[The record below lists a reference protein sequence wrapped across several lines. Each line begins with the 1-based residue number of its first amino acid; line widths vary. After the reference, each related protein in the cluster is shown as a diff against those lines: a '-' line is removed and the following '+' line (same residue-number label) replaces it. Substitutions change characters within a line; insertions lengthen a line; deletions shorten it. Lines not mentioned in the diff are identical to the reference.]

1 MATRTIICRD
11 HGGRYTYEAT
21 RGRQPVRC
29 KPDNPCDHA
38 SNETPIIRAL
48 PITPQREAKLQAQ
61 IAAYS
66 PPKGKRG
73 PVLETAQERK
83 EAREL
88 AESNG
93 AAPKTSNP
101 SLTSAKAAKAQLEAV
116 GWTVEGRAWVDA
128 SDDESNGLW
137 VEIVASRQAET
148 LLMQWHG
155 GYLVQQDYSLNYER
169 PVDNHIPPNKLGF
182 DPEELTDRE
191 LVDRIRGMK
200 VVWWN
205 TLGNSTE
212 SGTVGNKVSVE
223 HVFDDNTA
231 KRLVKFVD
239 HGGHGF
245 RAFHVSALLKVG

>member
-11 HGGRYTYEAT
+11 HGGRYTYESA

-38 SNETPIIRAL
+38 SNEIPVG
-48 PITPQREAKLQAQ
+48 
-61 IAAYS
+61 

-83 EAREL
+83 EALER

-93 AAPKTSNP
+93 AARKSSNP
-101 SLTSAKAAKAQLEAV
+101 SLPLAKAAKLQLQAV
-116 GWTVEGRAWVDA
+116 GWTVAGKAWAEWPDEPDDGNSVPVLCA
-128 SDDESNGLW
+128 SLN
-137 VEIVASRQAET
+137 ASRGAET
-148 LLMQWHG
+148 LVMEWRDARISD
-155 GYLVQQDYSLNYER
+155 QQYSMNYER
-169 PVDNHIPPNKLGF
+169 PSENGYPPNKLGF

-191 LVDRIRGMK
+191 LVDRIRGMR

-212 SGTVGNKVSVE
+212 SGTIGNKVSVE
-223 HVFDDNTA
+223 HVFDDNTG
-231 KRLVKFVD
+231 KRLVKFID
-239 HGGHGF
+239 HGGQGF
-245 RAFHVSALLKVG
+245 RAFHVNALLKVG

>member
-11 HGGRYTYEAT
+11 HGGRYTYESA

-38 SNETPIIRAL
+38 SNETPVG
-48 PITPQREAKLQAQ
+48 
-61 IAAYS
+61 

-83 EAREL
+83 EALER

-93 AAPKTSNP
+93 AARKSSNP
-101 SLTSAKAAKAQLEAV
+101 SLPLAKAAKLQLQAV
-116 GWTVEGRAWVDA
+116 GWTVQGRGAEVWA
-128 SDDESNGLW
+128 ELK
-137 VEIVASRQAET
+137 ASRDAET
-148 LLMQWHG
+148 LLMRWDG
-155 GYLVQQDYSLNYER
+155 GRLVTQDYSLNYEN
-169 PVDNHIPPNKLGF
+169 PAANAIPPNKLGF

-212 SGTVGNKVSVE
+212 SGTIGNKVSVE

-231 KRLVKFVD
+231 KRLVKFID
-239 HGGHGF
+239 HGGQGF

>member
-1 MATRTIICRD
+1 MTTRTIICRD
-11 HGGRYTYEAT
+11 HGGRYTYESA

-29 KPDNPCDHA
+29 KPDSPCTTA
-38 SNETPIIRAL
+38 S
-48 PITPQREAKLQAQ
+48 
-61 IAAYS
+61 
-66 PPKGKRG
+66 
-73 PVLETAQERK
+73 TAEVVPER
-83 EAREL
+83 RT

-93 AAPKTSNP
+93 MAPKTSNP
-101 SLTSAKAAKAQLEAV
+101 SLPLAKAAKLQLQAV
-116 GWTVEGRAWVDA
+116 GWTVKGRGAEVWA
-128 SDDESNGLW
+128 ELT
-137 VEIVASRQAET
+137 ASRDAET
-148 LLMQWHG
+148 LLMRWDDG
-155 GYLVQQDYSLNYER
+155 RLVQQDYSLNYEH
-169 PVDNHIPPNKLGF
+169 PAANAIPPNKLGF

-212 SGTVGNKVSVE
+212 SGTIGSKVSIE

-239 HGGHGF
+239 HGGQGF